1 MPNGQEKRQSAE
13 CGCCRLQRQTTDRPH
28 KEGSRAVSA
37 TAAASVMVV
46 VVVEAVQADSR
57 SGQENSTR
65 GQCTA
70 TVHTMTTLQ
79 TPLFPLR
86 NRGKMLTDDNC

>member
-1 MPNGQEKRQSAE
+1 MGKKSGSPRSVAAVDSNVR
-13 CGCCRLQRQTTDRPH
+13 RPTDRPH

-37 TAAASVMVV
+37 TAAASVMV